1 MRTRILWGLAT
12 FFAALALFWLDLRTD
27 GRVLAGLAILLAAG
41 ALTELYQM
49 MRRAGLRPFSNI
61 GVSTGVVLIPYYVWL
76 YPAADGSVSG
86 EAAVALALAPLA
98 FFVFILL
105 ARAASARGDPGP
117 QLRNAAVTLFGVM
130 YVAVPLA
137 LLVRLRFFGSEGWHC
152 VAVVVAVAKITDTG
166 AYFCGKAFGRH
177 KLAPRIS
184 PNKTIEGAVG
194 GLVFGVLAWFA
205 LAYLMEIETL
215 TRPPVGVIM
224 LSGLAV
230 SAAGQAGDLTESLI
244 KRACD
249 VKDSSDMLPVLGGV
263 LDLID
268 SLLLAGPAGYVLLV
282 VPTLL
287 LGTIPG

>member
-12 FFAALALFWLDLRTD
+12 FFAALALFWLDLRT
-27 GRVLAGLAILLAAG
+27 GGWVLPWLAILLAGA

-61 GVSTGVVLIPYYVWL
+61 GVSTGVVLIPYYLWF
-76 YPAADGSVSG
+76 YPAAEGSVSG

-98 FFVFILL
+98 LFVFILL
-105 ARAASARGDPGP
+105 ARAGSVRRDLGP
-117 QLRNAAVTLFGVM
+117 QLRNAAVTVFGVM

-177 KLAPRIS
+177 RLAPRIS
-184 PNKTIEGAVG
+184 PNKTIEGAAG

-205 LAYLMEIETL
+205 LAHLMDIETL

-282 VPTLL
+282 VPILL
-287 LGTIPG
+287 LETIPA